1 MGSEISL
8 PAGYRCAA
16 AEEGDLEGIRRI
28 YNQAVET
35 STATF
40 DTEPKSLEE
49 RRAWLAAHDGSHPVF
64 AVRHEKSGDVA
75 AWGSLS
81 RWSEK
86 KAYDSTAEV
95 SIYVDP
101 AHQKRGLGGCL
112 LKQLIEIARR
122 EGLHMLISRIAEG
135 NAASLAL
142 HRRFGFRHV
151 GTLGEVGCKFGRYID
166 VDIFELRVGEEAIQ
180 T

>member
-1 MGSEISL
+1 MGSELSL
-8 PAGYRCAA
+8 PAGYRCTA

-35 STATF
+35 GTATF

-49 RRAWLAAHDGSHPVF
+49 RRAWLAAHDDSHPVLS
-64 AVRHEKSGDVA
+64 VRHESSGDVA

-86 KAYDSTAEV
+86 RAYDSTAEV

-112 LKQLIEIARR
+112 LEQLIEIAHR

-151 GTLGEVGCKFGRYID
+151 GTLREVGCKFGRYID
-166 VDIFELRVGEEAIQ
+166 VDIFELRVGKK
-180 T
+180 